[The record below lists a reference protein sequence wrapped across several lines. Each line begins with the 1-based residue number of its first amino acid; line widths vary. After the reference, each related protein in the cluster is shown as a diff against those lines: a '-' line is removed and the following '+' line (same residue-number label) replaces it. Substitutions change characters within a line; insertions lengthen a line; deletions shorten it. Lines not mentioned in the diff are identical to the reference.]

1 MARSS
6 RRTPIRTRCGVIDS
20 AIRVWLAS
28 CELRVVSS
36 LLRVCPVSQVYFV
49 FVFVFV
55 VQSHVLLP
63 TGAFQAY
70 GITRWLE
77 NGAFDA
83 LEKGYLKNIS
93 LRIHGGAGATGPT
106 EENIL
111 ERYDCESSA
120 CTRAVQAG
128 VNSSHYSV
136 EVNGALDGNVT
147 VKQNGT
153 TVSAFLMTR
162 MRQETV
168 RACVRARTSPIA
180 PTYYPP
186 RLAGHSRAHVDNDV
200 QYDGPTSGGPL
211 AHDAPRAQRRGGTR
225 AASQQMTQRGH
236 TSE

>member
-1 MARSS
+1 M
-6 RRTPIRTRCGVIDS
+6 
-20 AIRVWLAS
+20 
-28 CELRVVSS
+28 
-36 LLRVCPVSQVYFV
+36 
-49 FVFVFV
+49 
-55 VQSHVLLP
+55 LP
-63 TGAFQAY
+63 AGAFQAY

-153 TVSAFLMTR
+153 TVSAFSMTR

-180 PTYYPP
+180 PSLPGSQVILVRTLITMCNTMGSLPSDRWLTM
-186 RLAGHSRAHVDNDV
+186 RLELNDV
-200 QYDGPTSGGPL
+200 AVRVQL
-211 AHDAPRAQRRGGTR
+211 LCR
-225 AASQQMTQRGH
+225 
-236 TSE
+236 